1 MVKKPV
7 NRGVPATP
15 GALDPE
21 PEIGLG
27 IAALVF
33 FGLSLVYFFPAFL
46 PGRHIFGTDYL
57 AGGYFFTEFVS
68 DRLAEGSLPK
78 WVPYLYGGLPML
90 ANPGSTFF
98 PTRLIADLLLPTT
111 WILPL
116 IFVVQFGFAGLG
128 MYLLTTEL
136 GCRKWV
142 GLLAGLAFQFT
153 GITLSS
159 VYAGH
164 DGRVIVA
171 TFAPLFFFFLHRGIR
186 TGRVGPFIGAAA
198 TIGFSLLSFQIQ
210 NNYYLLIAGA
220 IWAIYCLIETGVV
233 KNRGALATRVTL
245 GLLAVGFGFM
255 LAAVNFLPFLDYV
268 AQSPRGAEGGRG
280 YEYAVS
286 FSMPPEEILSIAV
299 PEEAGILE
307 NYQGRNPF
315 KLHSEYMGALV
326 VVLLVLG
333 FRVSRASRYWW
344 FFGALG
350 LFALTIAFGGHTP
363 IYRLYYEYLPGT
375 VRFRAPSLSFFV
387 FAMSLVAMGAITL
400 DRLASARALPGGVP
414 ARGKEPRRPD
424 SGEAPPR
431 LGIWLGA
438 VVGVAVLATVV
449 AAGSAGSAP
458 RDAAAVAGY
467 GRFALFTALVC
478 GSLWLWW
485 SGRLRTIGL
494 VALLG
499 LVTVADLWVVG
510 RNFFETVDS
519 PEVTFAPDDVVRFLQ
534 ARDRPDRVW
543 VLPVPP
549 GGAYRNHGNYLMLF
563 GIEQAG
569 GEHGNSL
576 QRFHEFVG
584 AGQDTYVDWSNFFG
598 NPNFM
603 NAANIGQVISMV
615 ELNAPHLREVHRGSA
630 LVYENIGVLPR
641 AFLAEDVTVSS
652 DTTIALQVFA
662 APDFDPSRS
671 AIIYAGPD
679 VAFPSG
685 PLDGSAEIVSAEPD
699 RVVVRT
705 TANRPALLVLS
716 DNYYDGWRAT
726 VNGAEVPVYRANHA
740 FRGVRVESGESEVV
754 FEFHPAG
761 LDTGFYVYIAGMA
774 ALVGYAVWLIAV
786 GRRRGREGGVGIESE
801 GGVAAT

>member
-7 NRGVPATP
+7 TRGTPTTP
-15 GALDPE
+15 GAFE
-21 PEIGLG
+21 SGPEIGIG
-27 IAALVF
+27 MAALIF

-128 MYLLTTEL
+128 MYLLATEL

-186 TGRVGPFIGAAA
+186 TGRIGPFIGAAA

-220 IWAIYCLIETGVV
+220 IWAVYSLVETGVAR
-233 KNRGALATRVTL
+233 NGRALATRVTL
-245 GLLAVGFGFM
+245 GLLAVAFGFM

-286 FSMPPEEILSIAV
+286 FSMPPEELLAIAV

-315 KLHSEYMGALV
+315 KLHSEYVGALV
-326 VVLLVLG
+326 VVLLILG
-333 FRVSRASRYWW
+333 FGVSRASRYWW

-350 LFALTIAFGGHTP
+350 LFALSIAFGGHTP
-363 IYRLYYEYLPGT
+363 IYRLYYEFLPGT

-387 FAMSLVAMGAITL
+387 FAMSLVAMAAITL
-400 DRLASARALPGGVP
+400 ERLASARDQAGSDPT
-414 ARGKEPRRPD
+414 RGKDPRGRG
-424 SGEAPPR
+424 SGEGLPR

-438 VVGVAVLATVV
+438 ITGLAVLATAV
-449 AAGSAGSAP
+449 AASSAGGAP
-458 RDAAAVAGY
+458 RDAAMVAGY

-478 GSLWLWW
+478 GALWLWW
-485 SGRLRTIGL
+485 SGRLRTVGL
-494 VALLG
+494 VALLSV
-499 LVTVADLWVVG
+499 VTVADLWVVG
-510 RNFFETVDS
+510 RNFFETVPS
-519 PEVTFAPDDVVRFLQ
+519 PEVTFAPDDVVNFLQ
-534 ARDRPDRVW
+534 ARERPDRVW

-603 NAANIGQVISMV
+603 DAANISHVISMV
-615 ELNAPHLREVHRGSA
+615 EINVPHLREVHRGSA
-630 LVYENIGVLPR
+630 LIYANVGVLPR

-662 APDFDPSRS
+662 APEFDPSRS
-671 AIIYAGPD
+671 AIVYGGPD

-685 PLDGSAEIVSAEPD
+685 PLEGAAEIVEADPD

-705 TANRPALLVLS
+705 TASRPALLVLA

-726 VNGAEVPVYRANHA
+726 VNGVETPIYRANHA
-740 FRGVRVESGESEVV
+740 FRGVRVEAGNSEVV

-761 LDTGFYVYIAGMA
+761 LDAGFYLYVAGMA
-774 ALVGYAVWLIAV
+774 ALAAYAAWLLLA
-786 GRRRGREGGVGIESE
+786 GRRRRDAGIDAD